1 MSFCEEQ
8 KRNFARLKCNVWIV
22 PEPYKTPATDYPLE
36 KVGSAELKRS
46 YDHQNVYVME
56 GVNNSDFCCV
66 ENKIPITSLKINK
79 TTWMVDIPSHWEG
92 MKRLAEKSRGNVLV
106 GGLGLGLVLH
116 ALRKNPKVKKIDV
129 YERNKDV
136 IKLMKDKIPKD
147 ITIHNENVFSFAD
160 ERMWKKIKGEEVT
173 DCPDTIILDTWVG
186 KPDKKMFYEMVAAHG
201 SFLFA
206 CPNSKVYIWGTRDPE
221 LNPAIEKE
229 PCEVLK
235 EMRV

>member
-8 KRNFARLKCNVWIV
+8 KKNFARLGCNMYIV
-22 PEPYKTPATDYPLE
+22 PEPYRTPATDYPLE

-46 YDHQNVYVME
+46 YDHQNVYIME

-66 ENKIPITSLKINK
+66 ENKIPITSIKINNRV
-79 TTWMVDIPSHWEG
+79 WMVDIPSHWEG
-92 MKRLAEKSRGNVLV
+92 MQRLAEHSEGNVLV

-129 YERNKDV
+129 YEINKDV
-136 IKLMKDKIPKD
+136 IELMKDKIPKD

-160 ERMWKKIKGEEVT
+160 ERIIKQIEGEEIT

-186 KPDKKMFYEMVAAHG
+186 RGTKTIGYEMTTAKAR
-201 SFLFA
+201 FMAA
-206 CPNSKVYIWGTRDPE
+206 CPNSKLYIWGTRNQK
-221 LNPAIEKE
+221 LNPAVTKE
-229 PCEVLK
+229 PCKMLE